1 MLPCCCNISVGS
13 LVIFVDSQLY
23 LNKWQDPRSGQPC
36 NQWKYLL
43 LVILIY
49 LIKQFCHSIIS
60 TGTACLVKYLYIFNC
75 YMYIVQIFEQNLR
88 LINKCLPV
96 IFLPL
101 HSDTCNI
108 IVFFYKL
115 IPFEV
120 DCATHLL

>member
-36 NQWKYLL
+36 NQWKYSLL
-43 LVILIY
+43 IILIY
-49 LIKQFCHSIIS
+49 LIKQFCHSILS

-75 YMYIVQIFEQNLR
+75 YMYIVQIFEKNLR
-88 LINKCLPV
+88 LINKRLPV

-108 IVFFYKL
+108 IMVFYKL

-120 DCATHLL
+120 VSATHLL